1 MHAKFSVW
9 HIVLYCIYI
18 CCISLVSLNIL
29 CTFQFTPSIN
39 SLIVFPRTYLPH
51 QKSHGPKDN
60 MGIKHSSLLFL
71 HGFVEWYPRFT
82 NHLKEIREA
91 NKATS
96 RIMETSNVKVNFL
109 INLCD
114 WKTFVCSEDVIFG
127 GRRFPCFPSIS
138 HVLKGPLH
146 VCWGCI
152 KIQCLVL
159 HFHHFDL
166 F

>member
-1 MHAKFSVW
+1 M
-9 HIVLYCIYI
+9 IPQIY
-18 CCISLVSLNIL
+18 
-29 CTFQFTPSIN
+29 
-39 SLIVFPRTYLPH
+39 
-51 QKSHGPKDN
+51 KSPQR
-60 MGIKHSSLLFL
+60 
-71 HGFVEWYPRFT
+71 W
-82 NHLKEIREA
+82 EIREA

-146 VCWGCI
+146 VWWGCI
-152 KIQCLVL
+152 KIQCLVHISITL
-159 HFHHFDL
+159 TSSTPPPPRPRIFPGHTPNDCCWDQRCRSSDSPPTIQAGWKSHAQSRNGVVKILLYIAIYCYNML

>member
-1 MHAKFSVW
+1 M
-9 HIVLYCIYI
+9 IPQIY
-18 CCISLVSLNIL
+18 
-29 CTFQFTPSIN
+29 
-39 SLIVFPRTYLPH
+39 
-51 QKSHGPKDN
+51 KSPQRW
-60 MGIKHSSLLFL
+60 
-71 HGFVEWYPRFT
+71 ET
-82 NHLKEIREA
+82 REA

-146 VCWGCI
+146 LCWGCI

-166 F
+166 FYPPTPPDFPRTYSERLLLGSKVSIIRFSSNHTGGLKISSCSIKKWGSENTAIYCYSCYNMLF